1 TGSEPWVIVQG
12 VQSVLEAV
20 HTTTG
25 LPWWATLMLS
35 GVTVCAAIFPFY
47 VFPIEAMQRLMQA
60 RLQQAI
66 LGLQVRAYIH
76 VDDV

>member
-1 TGSEPWVIVQG
+1 MNFEPWVIVQG

-47 VFPIEAMQRLMQA
+47 VFPIEAMQRRDFSKLYSAYKYA
-60 RLQQAI
+60 RTFT
-66 LGLQVRAYIH
+66 
-76 VDDV
+76 